1 MWFKTKDMK
10 YFLFSCLISIIT
22 CKNNIPVSINNTDTN
37 IMRSDSVPNDNEAVK
52 NETLAGKWQLQPVLA
67 SDTASGRIPTLDFD
81 LSKNRVNG
89 NTGCNSF
96 GGSFILKGNALSFS
110 SRMISTKM
118 ACPGY
123 NEKVF
128 LDNLLK
134 TNRYQIKEGVLQ
146 LMYNTTILSNW
157 VRHADTSISRQL

>member
-1 MWFKTKDMK
+1 MK
-10 YFLFSCLISIIT
+10 YFLFTCLILVVT
-22 CKNNIPVSINNTDTN
+22 CHNNFPVSTNNIDTN
-37 IMRSDSVPNDNEAVK
+37 ITRTDSVPIGKEAVK

-67 SDTASGRIPTLDFD
+67 SDTASGRIPTLNFD
-81 LSKNRVNG
+81 LLKSRVNG

-96 GGSFILKGNALSFS
+96 GGSFELKGNALSFS
-110 SRMISTKM
+110 TNMISTKM

-123 NEKVF
+123 NEKIF
-128 LDNLLK
+128 LDNLFK

-146 LMYNTTILSNW
+146 LMYNNTILSYW

>member
-1 MWFKTKDMK
+1 MK
-10 YFLFSCLISIIT
+10 YFLFSCLILVAT
-22 CKNNIPVSINNTDTN
+22 CNNSNNLPASGNNIDTN
-37 IMRSDSVPNDNEAVK
+37 VTRTDSVPNKEAEK

-67 SDTASGRIPTLDFD
+67 SDTASGRIPTLNFD
-81 LSKNRVNG
+81 ITKSRVTG

-96 GGSFILKGNALSFS
+96 GGNFMFKGNALSFS
-110 SRMISTKM
+110 NNIISTKM

-123 NEKVF
+123 NEKTF

-134 TNRYQIKEGVLQ
+134 TNRYEIKNGVLQ

>member
-1 MWFKTKDMK
+1 MK
-10 YFLFSCLISIIT
+10 YFLFSCLISAIT
-22 CKNNIPVSINNTDTN
+22 CHNNNLPVSTNNTDTS
-37 IMRSDSVPNDNEAVK
+37 ITGTDSIPNKETIK

-67 SDTASGRIPTLDFD
+67 SDTASGNIPTLNFE
-81 LSKNRVNG
+81 LSKSRVSG

-96 GGSFILKGNALSFS
+96 SGNFMLKGDALNFS
-110 SRMISTKM
+110 SNMISTKM

-123 NEKVF
+123 NEKAF
-128 LDNLLK
+128 LNNLTK
-134 TNRYQIKEGVLQ
+134 TNRYQIKNGVLQ

>member
-1 MWFKTKDMK
+1 MK
-10 YFLFSCLISIIT
+10 YFLFSCLISVVAYYY
-22 CKNNIPVSINNTDTN
+22 NLPVSTNNTDTN
-37 IMRSDSVPNDNEAVK
+37 ITRIDSIPADKEAAK

-67 SDTASGRIPTLDFD
+67 SDTASGRIPTLNFD
-81 LSKNRVNG
+81 LSTSRVNG

-96 GGSFILKGNALSFS
+96 VGSFILKDNALSFS
-110 SRMISTKM
+110 NNMISTKM

-134 TNRYQIKEGVLQ
+134 TNRYQIKEGILQ